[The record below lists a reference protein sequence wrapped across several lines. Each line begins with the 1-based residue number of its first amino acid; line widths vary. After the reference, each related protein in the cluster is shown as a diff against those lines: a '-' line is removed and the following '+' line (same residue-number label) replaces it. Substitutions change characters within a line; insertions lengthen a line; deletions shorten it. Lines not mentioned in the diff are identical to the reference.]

1 MSGNGFRV
9 YFRVVQGSI
18 WKGVLMAEQ
27 GSNFAVLYVDNGES
41 SLRAF
46 RRACEDQFR
55 VITAS
60 NSIEGLD
67 HLKEHKHEIGVVMA
81 ARCMP
86 IRRGTWLLQRAREC
100 VPQIV
105 RLLASDGC
113 SLVEEEDSLRDGIAE
128 GIIPI
133 PWDPPELKMRLHAEL
148 QRFAVRRG
156 GRPVGVKEAL
166 SACGNSKRRKLL

>member
-18 WKGVLMAEQ
+18 WKGVLMADQ
-27 GSNFAVLYVDNGES
+27 GNNFAVLYVDNWES

-60 NSIEGLD
+60 NCIEGLD
-67 HLKEHKHEIGVVMA
+67 QLKEHKHEIGVVMA

-113 SLVEEEDSLRDGIAE
+113 SLAAEEASVREGMAE
-128 GIIPI
+128 GIIAI
-133 PWDPPELKMRLHAEL
+133 PWEPAELSKRLRLEL
-148 QRFAVRRG
+148 QRFVLQRG
-156 GRPVGVKEAL
+156 GASITKPLA
-166 SACGNSKRRKLL
+166 